1 MSKVAIVTD
10 SGASLPPEISA
21 GYPIFEVPFQLV
33 WGSQVYLD
41 GVDLQSAEFYT
52 RLKTD
57 KVFPTTSQ
65 PAPMAYFEVFKSL
78 IDQGY
83 QVLGIFTSSRLSGSF
98 SSAVQACKMLPGAL
112 LHLVDSQSSAMEMG
126 FHVLA
131 AARAAVNNA
140 SLSECAHIAEQA
152 RLHTGVFFVLNTLD
166 YLQRGGR
173 IGGAAA
179 FLGNVFNLKPILHVL
194 NGRINAV
201 GRVRTMHKALESLLE
216 IVGDRIHHAPF
227 GYNPIR
233 LCALYANE
241 PERAKLLLEIA
252 LQKFQSH
259 SGLIKEAFCS
269 KISPVIG
276 VHTGPDGVGLAYMVG
291 M

>member
-1 MSKVAIVTD
+1 MRFHFNWF
-10 SGASLPPEISA
+10 GAARFIWMESICSLLNFTRASR
-21 GYPIFEVPFQLV
+21 PIK
-33 WGSQVYLD
+33 Y
-41 GVDLQSAEFYT
+41 
-52 RLKTD
+52 
-57 KVFPTTSQ
+57 FPTTSQ
-65 PAPMAYFEVFKSL
+65 PAPKAYFDVFKSL
-78 IDQGY
+78 IEQGY

-98 SSAVQACKMLPGAL
+98 ASAAQACRELPGAL
-112 LHLVDSQSSAMEMG
+112 IHLVDSQSSAMEMG
-126 FHVLA
+126 FHILA
-131 AARAAVNNA
+131 AARAAVQNA

-152 RLHTGVFFVLNTLD
+152 RQHTGIFFVLNTLD

-179 FLGNVFNLKPILHVL
+179 FFGNMFHIKPILHVL
-194 NGRINAV
+194 NGRIDAV
-201 GRVRTMHKALESLLE
+201 GRVRTMRKAVENLME
-216 IVGDRIHHAPF
+216 IVSERIQHAPF
-227 GYNPIR
+227 GNNPIR

-252 LQKFQSH
+252 LQNLQAH